1 MKTVS
6 RSLSLFTRLSIM
18 ASALLLGQQA
28 LALGTDAGTLV
39 SNQATVAY
47 EVGGN
52 VQTPI
57 PSDPT
62 GNSDPAAGSST
73 EFLVDRRVNFT
84 IVASDGVH
92 TSVAP
97 GDVQAIAAFSLTNL
111 SNAIMDWDLTLV
123 DLTSADGSVY
133 GLPDTDV
140 VLINYTIR
148 VANGDGA
155 TGEPDFG
162 ADVDFVDELGEDEI
176 VVIYV
181 FADAPLT
188 LVNDDVD
195 NFTLN
200 ATAADHATATATPG
214 MLDDLL
220 TQSPGAD
227 DPTIIESVFLNA
239 SGEDP
244 TSGNATESVSDG
256 FLVDSAALFI
266 TKVAVVD
273 SAPFGSQK
281 AIPGAIIEYTITID
295 NSAGDSD
302 ATDVSISDVIDSD
315 VTLVLGAYG
324 GVGQDIELDNG
335 GAVSTCSADPSP
347 GDADGCTYDIPNLV
361 VGDAAGSITVAAG
374 VILTVK
380 FQVLIPNL

>member
-1 MKTVS
+1 
-6 RSLSLFTRLSIM
+6 M

-28 LALGTDAGTLV
+28 LALGTDAGTSV

-47 EVGGN
+47 DVGGN

-73 EFLVDRRVNFT
+73 EFLVDRRVDFT
-84 IVASDGVH
+84 IVASDALH
-92 TSVAP
+92 TVVAP
-97 GDVQAIAAFSLTNL
+97 GDVQAFAAFSLTNL

-123 DLTSADGSVY
+123 DLTSADPAVDGED
-133 GLPDTDV
+133 DTNV

-148 VANGDGA
+148 VANGDGGA
-155 TGEPDFG
+155 GVPDFG
-162 ADVDFVDELGEDEI
+162 ADIEFVDELGEDET

-214 MLDDLL
+214 ILDPLL
-220 TQSPGAD
+220 TESAAPD
-227 DPTIIESVFLNA
+227 DPTIIDSVFGND
-239 SGEDP
+239 SGEDL
-244 TSGNATESVSDG
+244 SGNATEVWSDG
-256 FLVDSAALFI
+256 FIVDSAELVI
-266 TKVAVVD
+266 TKVAAVF
-273 SAPFGSQK
+273 SAPFGSDK
-281 AIPGAIIEYTITID
+281 AIPGAIIEYTVTID
-295 NSAGDSD
+295 NMAGDSV
-302 ATDVSISDVIDSD
+302 ATNVSISDVIDSD

-324 GVGQDIELDNG
+324 GPGQDIELNNG
-335 GAVSTCSADPSP
+335 GVVSTCSADPLA
-347 GDADGCTYDIPNLV
+347 GDTDGCSHDLPNLV
-361 VGDAAGSITVAAG
+361 VGNATVPITVLAG
-374 VILTVK
+374 EVLTVK

>member
-1 MKTVS
+1 MKTES
-6 RSLSLFTRLSIM
+6 RSLSLIARLSIM

-28 LALGTDAGTLV
+28 LALGTDAGVTV

-47 EVGGN
+47 DVGGN
-52 VQTPI
+52 LQTPI
-57 PSDPT
+57 PSDPA
-62 GNSDPAAGSST
+62 GNNDPLAGSPT
-73 EFLVDRRVNFT
+73 VFLVDRRVDFT
-84 IVASDGVH
+84 IVVSDAVH
-92 TSVAP
+92 TVVAP
-97 GDVQAIAAFSLTNL
+97 GDVQAFAAFSLTNL

-123 DLTSADGSVY
+123 DLTSADPAVNGED
-133 GLPDTDV
+133 DTDV

-155 TGEPDFG
+155 AGVPDFG
-162 ADVDFVDELGEDEI
+162 ADLAFIDELGEDET

-200 ATAADHATATATPG
+200 ATAADHVTATATPG
-214 MLDDLL
+214 TLDDLL
-220 TQSPGAD
+220 TQSGGAD
-227 DPTIIESVFLNA
+227 DPTIIESVFANV
-239 SGEDP
+239 SGADG
-244 TSGNATESVSDG
+244 SGNATEGESDG
-256 FLVDSAALFI
+256 FIVDSAALVI

-273 SAPFGSQK
+273 SAPFSSEK

-295 NSAGDSD
+295 NSGGDSD
-302 ATDVSISDVIDSD
+302 ATNVSISDVIDSD

-324 GVGQDIELDNG
+324 GAGQDIELDNG
-335 GAVSTCSADPSP
+335 GAVSTCSADPLA
-347 GDADGCTYDIPNLV
+347 GDTDGCSYDIPNLV
-361 VGDAAGSITVAAG
+361 VGNATVPITVAAG

>member
-6 RSLSLFTRLSIM
+6 RSLSLVMRLSVLT
-18 ASALLLGQQA
+18 AALLLGQQA
-28 LALGTDAGTLV
+28 LALGTDAGVTV
-39 SNQATVAY
+39 SNQATVDY
-47 EVGGN
+47 DVGGN
-52 VQTPI
+52 AQTAI
-57 PSDPT
+57 PSDPA
-62 GNSDPAAGSST
+62 GNSDPAAGNPT
-73 EFLVDRRVNFT
+73 VFLVDRRVNFT

-97 GDVQAIAAFSLTNL
+97 GDVQAFAAFSLTNL

-123 DLTSADGSVY
+123 DLTSADPAVNGED
-133 GLPDTDV
+133 DTNV

-155 TGEPDFG
+155 GGVPDFG
-162 ADVDFVDELGEDEI
+162 ADLEFIDELGEDET

-200 ATAADHATATATPG
+200 ATAADHASATDTPG
-214 MLDDLL
+214 VLDPLL
-220 TQSPGAD
+220 TESGAPD
-227 DPTIIESVFLNA
+227 DPTIIDSVFANA
-239 SGEDP
+239 SGADGG
-244 TSGNATESVSDG
+244 GNATESGSDG
-256 FLVDSAALFI
+256 FIVDSAALLI
-266 TKVAVVD
+266 TKVAAVF
-273 SAPFGSQK
+273 SAPFGSDK

-295 NSAGDSD
+295 NNAGDSD
-302 ATDVSISDVIDSD
+302 ATNVSISDVIDSD

-324 GVGQDIELDNG
+324 GAGQDIELNNG

-361 VGDAAGSITVAAG
+361 VGDAAGSITVLATE
-374 VILTVK
+374 VLTVK

>member
-6 RSLSLFTRLSIM
+6 RSLSLIARLSIM
-18 ASALLLGQQA
+18 ASALLLGEQA
-28 LALGTDAGTLV
+28 LALGTDAGTPV
-39 SNQATVAY
+39 SNTATVAY
-47 EVGGN
+47 DVGGN
-52 VQTPI
+52 IQTPI

-62 GNSDPAAGSST
+62 GNSDPAAGSPT
-73 EFLVDRRVNFT
+73 VFLVDRRVDFT
-84 IVASDGVH
+84 IAAIGGVH

-97 GDVQAIAAFSLTNL
+97 GDVQAFAAFTLTND
-111 SNAIMDWDLTLV
+111 SNAIMDWDLTLL
-123 DLTSADGSVY
+123 DLTSADPAVNGED
-133 GLPDTDV
+133 DTDV

-148 VANGDGA
+148 VANGDGGA
-155 TGEPDFG
+155 GVPDFG
-162 ADVDFVDELGEDEI
+162 ADLEFVDELGEDET

-181 FADAPLT
+181 FADAPVT

-214 MLDDLL
+214 VLDPLL
-220 TQSPGAD
+220 TESGGVD
-227 DPTIIESVFLNA
+227 DPTIIESVFGNA
-239 SGEDP
+239 SGPDGG
-244 TSGNATESVSDG
+244 GNATESFSDG
-256 FLVDSAALFI
+256 FLVDSAELVI

-324 GVGQDIELDNG
+324 GAGDDIELDNG
-335 GAVSTCSADPSP
+335 GTVTTCSADPSP

-361 VGDAAGSITVAAG
+361 VGDAFGPITVATG
-374 VILTVK
+374 QVLTVK